1 MEPELIKLV
10 IDTKH
15 KLNVLYSSN
24 KSLETKMTA
33 KKKYFQDLALQY
45 QTLKQNWG
53 GENIY
58 DNWMAEGWN
67 NAKILTVGTYYDY
80 VPYFQALIKEC
91 SPDLESLY
99 KKVMQLSQLKVA
111 ERREIAIS
119 FTTAQQKNT
128 ACR

>member
-1 MEPELIKLV
+1 
-10 IDTKH
+10 
-15 KLNVLYSSN
+15 LNVLYSSN

-80 VPYFQALIKEC
+80 VPYFEALIKQC
-91 SPDLESLY
+91 SPDFESLY
-99 KKVMQLSQLKVA
+99 KKVMQLSQLKVT